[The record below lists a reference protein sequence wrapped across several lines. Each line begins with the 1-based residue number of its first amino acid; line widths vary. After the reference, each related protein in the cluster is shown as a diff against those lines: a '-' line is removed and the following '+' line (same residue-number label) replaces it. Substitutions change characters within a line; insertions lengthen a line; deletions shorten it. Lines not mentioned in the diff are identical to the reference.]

1 MSKKLNRVLDEIQ
14 KTEEK
19 IAVWQEH
26 LRELNTLR
34 EQLENQEIIK
44 SIRSMKL
51 DSRRMLELLEGIQ
64 SGTVSIRCAEEENYN
79 TVDRAGTGNDM
90 KDTSGQ
96 IQMQEE
102 RASESE
108 DRSNEET

>member
-64 SGTVSIRCAEEENYN
+64 SGTVSIRCAEEENHN

-90 KDTSGQ
+90 KDASGQ

>member
-1 MSKKLNRVLDEIQ
+1 MEAEALSKKLNRVLDEIQ

-51 DSRRMLELLEGIQ
+51 DSRRMLEF
-64 SGTVSIRCAEEENYN
+64 
-79 TVDRAGTGNDM
+79 
-90 KDTSGQ
+90 
-96 IQMQEE
+96 
-102 RASESE
+102 
-108 DRSNEET
+108 

>member
-51 DSRRMLELLEGIQ
+51 DSRRMLEFLEGIQ
-64 SGTVSIRCAEEENYN
+64 SGTVSMRCAEEEDHN